1 PATAVFTVSNHC
13 IKIRRKIIKTDLET
27 KMGAVD
33 AIPPI
38 LDSKSQ
44 PPPLFDGT
52 TRLYISVICPYAQ
65 RVWAARNYK
74 GLNDIQIVAIHLHD
88 RPAWYKEK
96 VYSANKVPALEHNG
110 KVIGESLDLLEYLD
124 NNFGG
129 PKINPKDAAKKEAA
143 NDLLKYSNTFNTTGF
158 VGLTKP
164 ESAFV
169 EEFGPA
175 LDYLEN
181 ALGKFS
187 ADGPFFLGE
196 FSL

>member
-1 PATAVFTVSNHC
+1 FL
-13 IKIRRKIIKTDLET
+13 R
-27 KMGAVD
+27 
-33 AIPPI
+33 
-38 LDSKSQ
+38 
-44 PPPLFDGT
+44 F
-52 TRLYISVICPYAQ
+52 
-65 RVWAARNYK
+65 
-74 GLNDIQIVAIHLHD
+74 
-88 RPAWYKEK
+88 
-96 VYSANKVPALEHNG
+96 EHNG

-129 PKINPKDAAKKEAA
+129 PKISPKDAAKKEAA
-143 NDLLKYSNTFNTTGF
+143 NELLKYSNTFNMTGF

-164 ESAFV
+164 ESAFA

-196 FSL
+196 FSLVDLAYAPFFERYQIVYPILKNYDITTKRPKLSKWIQAMFKIDGYAETKREPKELVENYKKLL